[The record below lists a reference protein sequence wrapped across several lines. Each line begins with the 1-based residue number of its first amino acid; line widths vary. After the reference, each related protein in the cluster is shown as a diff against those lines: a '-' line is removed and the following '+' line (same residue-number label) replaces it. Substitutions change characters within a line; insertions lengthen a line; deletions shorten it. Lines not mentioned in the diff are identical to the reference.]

1 MNGKCLIC
9 AAVLCAMTASAM
21 ELAKD
26 GKPVSEIVV
35 ADKNIPEGTLLAA
48 RDLQLHLE
56 KISGAKLRIVTPDR
70 IQARNL
76 ICVGESEVTRKAGY
90 KMPAFERS
98 GYDIQVKGN
107 LTVLTGPVT
116 RFKPPNGLYET
127 DLHPQSRLLSAGP
140 ESAFAEED
148 CGPMHAVSAFL
159 EHLGVRF
166 YAPYEDGTII
176 PHRKSISVKDF
187 RKTKTAAFARRV
199 YCGGASDR
207 DPESAMWFRRLKSG
221 SSLKPAGVLPLAAVL
236 KNNARPE
243 WAARDKNGNRLLTND
258 GCVFPRFTDRSFQLA
273 CAGYARRMFDAN
285 PEMKELE
292 LVLPSLRGINDE
304 RDLETWLTKKVSPQP
319 VNDDIMAA
327 FYLAVAEEVRK
338 THPDRFLT
346 CRTGFPLPEYR
357 KKLTGNLKFQP
368 KSQSAVLYARPRE
381 RDKYMKQL
389 SDLADWFG
397 RNPMQQREW
406 WNEFGCAAA
415 PRQGFWFMHGLQQIR
430 RAQRPLVSGIVIDA
444 GFASDRLAEVPLTH
458 LMYYV
463 NSKLLWDPDL
473 DLDALLNEYCSL
485 WFGPAAAEM
494 KTFLAYAENLASQQD
509 RRAVSILNEK
519 VRAPD
524 LVFWFELLSKAK
536 AKTAP
541 DTIYRRRIEDLEKAF
556 APLKTFFT
564 QPAPDGTPITGK
576 ILPQETVCD
585 GDFSKYGKWFTVPGG
600 AAERRTEFSLAFSE
614 DRSRMFA
621 AVRCYDPNMP
631 KQEKAI
637 LPPDDPAIFRSEH
650 VRIEF
655 NPMGKNGYM
664 AAVDPCGNF
673 ADGSADPDELAKNGC
688 FLGWNGPRTRT
699 WAKVFG
705 DRWEA
710 EIAIDVNTCGKK
722 PDYGDPWEISAVRC
736 SGNAQPDAGKPAR
749 LGRKYPYRVAI
760 PKVDAQ
766 NRPLTFYYRLLEKLP
781 DTPDESV
788 YTVKKAAGPVD
799 LSSPWEGKE
808 WKNIPELRMGWEM
821 ARFSS
826 SGFRPDARA
835 KIQYDDKYIYVLYQV
850 RDRYV
855 RGTFKNDQDMVCLD
869 SCMEFFIQPDK
880 KGPYFNFECNCIGTL
895 LLYEVI
901 RQDARLKMS
910 PMTLEEL
917 REIKRF
923 STLPRDLSG
932 EIEKPVT
939 WRLGL
944 RIPLSLFVKRAGIKL
959 PLSGQVWYGNV
970 YKCADWSSH
979 PCWLMWKKNL
989 TFHYPEGF
997 GAFIFE

>member
-1 MNGKCLIC
+1 MNWKCLIC
-9 AAVLCAMTASAM
+9 AAVLSAMTVSAM
-21 ELAKD
+21 DLVKD

-35 ADKNIPEGTLLAA
+35 AENAPEGTLLAA

-70 IQARNL
+70 IQAENL
-76 ICVGESEVTRKAGY
+76 ICVGESEATRKAGY
-90 KMPAFERS
+90 RMPAFERS

-107 LTVLTGPVT
+107 LTVLTGPAFK
-116 RFKPPNGLYET
+116 FKPLKSLYEK
-127 DLHPQSRLLSAGP
+127 DLHPQSRLLSGGA

-166 YAPYEDGTII
+166 YAPYEEGTVI
-176 PHRKSISVKDF
+176 PHRNSVSVKDF
-187 RKTKTAAFARRV
+187 RETKTAAFARRV
-199 YCGGASDR
+199 YCGGAPDR

-243 WAARDKNGNRLLTND
+243 WAAMDKKGNRLLTND

-273 CAGYARRMFDAN
+273 CAEYARRMFDAN

-304 RDLETWLTKKVSPQP
+304 RDLDTWHTKKVFPQP

-327 FYLAVAEEVRK
+327 FYLAVAAEVRK
-338 THPDRFLT
+338 THPNRILT
-346 CRTGFPLPEYR
+346 CRTGFPLAEYR
-357 KKLTGNLKFQP
+357 QKLTGSLKFQP
-368 KSQSAVLYARPRE
+368 KSQSVVVYAQQKG
-381 RDKYMKQL
+381 RDKYEKQIA
-389 SDLADWFG
+389 DLADWFG
-397 RNPMQQREW
+397 KYPMQQREW

-430 RAQRPLVSGIVIDA
+430 KAQRPLVSGIVIDA

-519 VRAPD
+519 VRD
-524 LVFWFELLSKAK
+524 LDLDFWFELLSKAK

-541 DTIYRRRIEDLEKAF
+541 DTVYRRRVEDLENVF
-556 APLKTFFT
+556 APLKTFFS
-564 QPAPDGTPITGK
+564 QPAPDGTLITGK
-576 ILPQETVCD
+576 ILPKETVCD

-600 AAERRTEFSLAFSE
+600 TAGRRTEFSLAFSE
-614 DRSRMFA
+614 DRARMFA
-621 AVRCYDPNMP
+621 AVRCYDPNLP
-631 KQEKAI
+631 KLEKAL

-664 AAVDPCGNF
+664 AAVDRCGNF

-688 FLGWNGPRTRT
+688 FLGWNGPKTRT
-699 WAKVFG
+699 WTKQFA

-710 EIAIDVNTCGKK
+710 EIAIDVNNCGKK
-722 PDYGDPWEISAVRC
+722 PDYGDPWEIGVIRC
-736 SGNAQPDAGKPAR
+736 SGNEQPDAGKPAR
-749 LGRKYPYRVAI
+749 LGRHYTHRVTI
-760 PKVDAQ
+760 PKVDSQ
-766 NRPLTFYYRLLEKLP
+766 NRPLTFYYDRPEKLP
-781 DTPDESV
+781 GTPDESV
-788 YTVKKAAGPVD
+788 YTVKRAAGPVD
-799 LSSPWEGKE
+799 LSSPWDGKD
-808 WKNIPELRMGWEM
+808 WKNIPEIRMGWEM
-821 ARFSS
+821 VNGRS

-835 KIQYDDKYIYVLYQV
+835 KIQYDNQYIYVLYLV

-855 RGTFKNDQDMVCLD
+855 RGTFKDDLNMVCLD

-895 LLYEVI
+895 LLYEAI
-901 RQDARLKMS
+901 RQGTRLKMG
-910 PMTLEEL
+910 PVTQEEL

-944 RIPLSLFVKRAGIKL
+944 QIPVSFFMKRAGVKL

-970 YKCADWSSH
+970 YKCADWTSH
-979 PCWLMWKKNL
+979 PCWLTWKKIPA
-989 TFHYPEGF
+989 FHYPEGF
-997 GAFIFE
+997 GAFVFE